1 MDDEPEVIYVLR
13 IFHGGRF
20 VNGNELI
27 YVDGDVVEYEVDPNN
42 VSYSRMLK
50 VIRELGYRLE
60 PYIYFKVPGEL
71 LGDGLVLLH
80 NNLTATQLT
89 GHLLHSFTVE
99 LYVDH
104 TANVPDVQEEQHL
117 FLPPNDSGVLV
128 DEAIRDNGLDEGMNE
143 ANRDD
148 GLDEGLNVACEV
160 DEYESFLIDVAYLS
174 DNDDE
179 EIQAIRE
186 KVKNFKVMNG
196 KQKNEVK
203 NIEIP
208 VHIVDEGIDEVLGEG
223 ESDTINECEV
233 AEDNTL
239 RVSLDEKVQGYE
251 SDYMDS
257 DDPGEYESEQSD
269 DEQRRKGFQNQDQG
283 SSSNQPQSCKGK
295 EKIQAEALLKNNQ
308 TREKNGGFQGIGI
321 YTNLNTG
328 AQVWNPGR
336 PSQRTLSTKRKI
348 GAVDSSQFNH
358 VWKRPGLK
366 RRGKQATT
374 STKLQEQKEAM
385 VSNKRKKSKSDPIPG
400 AQGCQAGPPNI

>member
-20 VNGNELI
+20 VNGNELV

-89 GHLLHSFTVE
+89 GHLRHSFTVE

-104 TANVPDVQEEQHL
+104 TANVPNVQEEQ
-117 FLPPNDSGVLV
+117 DEGYDRGVVGDAV
-128 DEAIRDNGLDEGMNE
+128 DEAIRDNGLDGAKDNGLDVGMNE

-148 GLDEGLNVACEV
+148 DLDEGLNVACEV
-160 DEYESFLIDVAYLS
+160 DEYETFLIDVAYLS

-208 VHIVDEGIDEVLGEG
+208 VHIVDEGICEVLGEG
-223 ESDTINECEV
+223 ESESDRINECEV
-233 AEDNTL
+233 AEDNTY
-239 RVSLDEKVQGYE
+239 RVSLDGMVQGYE

-257 DDPGEYESEQSD
+257 DDPGEYESELSD
-269 DEQRRKGFQNQDQG
+269 DEVQNHMRKTQ
-283 SSSNQPQSCKGK
+283 
-295 EKIQAEALLKNNQ
+295 
-308 TREKNGGFQGIGI
+308 
-321 YTNLNTG
+321 
-328 AQVWNPGR
+328 
-336 PSQRTLSTKRKI
+336 I
-348 GAVDSSQFNH
+348 GAKYEPMCVVPLWELGMRFENNKQFKDA
-358 VWKRPGLK
+358 V
-366 RRGKQATT
+366 
-374 STKLQEQKEAM
+374 
-385 VSNKRKKSKSDPIPG
+385 KKYAFAK
-400 AQGCQAGPPNI
+400 